1 MWKQLLDL
9 FRPVSDLTQ
18 AERELERAR
27 REYLE
32 ACSGQ
37 EFAAALIVYNSK
49 RIERLEAYL
58 ATTRKRAESA

>member
-1 MWKQLLDL
+1 MWKQVLDL
-9 FRPVSDLTQ
+9 FRPLSDLAQ

-37 EFAAALIVYNSK
+37 EFAAALITYNHK

-58 ATTRKRAESA
+58 AVTRKRTESA